1 MTKPLTPR
9 DQDLLDL
16 LANHP
21 LRTDVVLAA
30 KEMAEYRQDAS
41 RGTRQVSILINVLD
55 YARLVLTTYGRHDP

>member
-1 MTKPLTPR
+1 MANTPTE
-9 DQDLLDL
+9 QDLLDL

-21 LRTDVVLAA
+21 LRTDIVLAA

-41 RGTRQVSILINVLD
+41 RGTRQVSMLVNVVD